1 MRGPE
6 VPRTLGTPL
15 KNVRPMQQN
24 RRQVLS
30 LLGALLAGC
39 AGKSMAL
46 VPAAAPL
53 RIVVEPFE
61 VRGLYADR
69 GFVHCIADRQSGSS
83 LIGPPALLFGNV
95 LVDHL
100 RAAYGQDSVL
110 AQPARFGSD
119 IRLQPVLQR
128 LERVSGDR
136 GDQALLAIEFVVDDS
151 DGAVLGKQLFS
162 DSLPAGST
170 PAEYLAAQAQLL
182 ACACEL
188 SRLLLDRSLPVLGS
202 MRLAQR

>member
-1 MRGPE
+1 
-6 VPRTLGTPL
+6 
-15 KNVRPMQQN
+15 MQQN

-128 LERVSGDR
+128 LERVFGNGGDR
-136 GDQALLAIEFVVDDS
+136 AQLAIEFVVNDS
-151 DGAVLGKQLFS
+151 SGAVLGKQLFS

-182 ACACEL
+182 ASACEQ
-188 SRLLLDRSLPVLGS
+188 SRLLLDRTLPALS
-202 MRLAQR
+202 TMQLAQR